1 MLARS
6 ASAGLSPSVS
16 WGKSKGLIW
25 EELLNDILKYE
36 PDGARINNNL
46 GNLYYNKDDIE
57 KAEEYYW
64 KAVSIEDNFPQP
76 HFNLGSILQA
86 RGDIRGA
93 IVEFE
98 KALEIDPNFP
108 YAYQNLS
115 IIYAGQGDLVN
126 ATNVLEKLKIITP
139 YNPRIYYNLALV
151 YLERKDIESAR
162 QNLRDG
168 LKYGQFDPETERL
181 MEELIQRLQ

>member
-1 MLARS
+1 MAFVS
-6 ASAGLSPSVS
+6 FFSVLSIKRNII
-16 WGKSKGLIW
+16 WGDPIRFF
-25 EELLNDILKYE
+25 EDILKYE

-46 GNLYYNKDDIE
+46 GNLYYNKGDTE

-76 HFNLGSILQA
+76 HFNLGSILQS
-86 RGDIRGA
+86 RNDTRGA

-108 YAYQNLS
+108 HAYGNLAV
-115 IIYAGQGDLVN
+115 IYAGQGDLVN
-126 ATNVLEKLKIITP
+126 AGNALEKLKTITP
-139 YNPRIYYNLALV
+139 HNPQIYYNLALI
-151 YLERKDIESAR
+151 YLERKDNESAH
-162 QNLRDG
+162 QNLKEG

-181 MEELIQRLQ
+181 IKELIQQFTAE